1 MKHSS
6 AQNIRRFLFAA
17 QILTAFFAIL
27 MVIAG
32 LFVSKTV
39 KGPKQDLTRS
49 SEIRLDEKLRPSIG
63 SPCTEDKHYKLLELM
78 RAGDE
83 VNTSLINALV
93 ASAEVMCMF
102 GGIFAIGSLVSIF
115 LLSSKPSVPIS
126 PLSSPDPGKQID

>member
-1 MKHSS
+1 MKYSS
-6 AQNIRRFLFAA
+6 TQNIRKFLFAV
-17 QILTAFFAIL
+17 QILTAFFAVL

-63 SPCTEDKHYKLLELM
+63 SSYSEDKHYKLLELM

-83 VNTSLINALV
+83 VNTSLIKALV

-102 GGIFAIGSLVSIF
+102 GGIFAISSLVSIF
-115 LLSSKPSVPIS
+115 LLSRKPSVPTN
-126 PLSSPDPGKQID
+126 PLPPPDPGK

>member
-1 MKHSS
+1 MKYSS
-6 AQNIRRFLFAA
+6 PQNIRKFLFAV
-17 QILTAFFAIL
+17 QILTAFFAVL

-63 SPCTEDKHYKLLELM
+63 SSYSEDKHYKLLELM

-83 VNTSLINALV
+83 VNTSLIKALV

-102 GGIFAIGSLVSIF
+102 GGIFAISSLMSIF
-115 LLSSKPSVPIS
+115 LLLRKPSVPTN
-126 PLSSPDPGKQID
+126 PLPPPDPGK